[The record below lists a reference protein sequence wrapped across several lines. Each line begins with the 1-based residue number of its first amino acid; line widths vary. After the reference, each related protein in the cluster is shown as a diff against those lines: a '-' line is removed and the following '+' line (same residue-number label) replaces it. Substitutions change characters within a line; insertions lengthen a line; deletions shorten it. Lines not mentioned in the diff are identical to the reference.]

1 MSELNK
7 QWLIN
12 RLKDLA
18 DGCGRSKKE
27 SHGQDEVYYRAKEQ
41 AYTKAK
47 ELAELLRSR
56 SQLANSRFADCH
68 IWETGDKLET
78 ISDKCEVLIT
88 AADIKTLI
96 AHPANEPLTLEQM
109 RQMDTDME
117 NRPWVWIEVLKPF
130 KYELKTSAYYQVQSD
145 CTHDRAFCCGYP
157 GLGFAFDYDD
167 FGKTWLT
174 YRRKPEGS
182 ENDA

>member
-1 MSELNK
+1 VENG
-7 QWLIN
+7 
-12 RLKDLA
+12 
-18 DGCGRSKKE
+18 DGW
-27 SHGQDEVYYRAKEQ
+27 HDRA
-41 AYTKAK
+41 
-47 ELAELLRSR
+47 
-56 SQLANSRFADCH
+56 
-68 IWETGDKLET
+68 
-78 ISDKCEVLIT
+78 IT
-88 AADIKTLI
+88 AWNRR
-96 AHPANEPLTLEQM
+96 AHPSNEPLTLEQM

-167 FGKTWLT
+167 YGKTWLA

-182 ENDA
+182 ENDAKV